1 MKLISLNCPNCNGPV
16 KQVGEGKFHC
26 ENCGTSFLAD
36 YDREDV
42 DYQKARNEAE
52 FRKQQI
58 HLAQHGM
65 VDQNRKAKDQFRIKL
80 IVIAAVFIFF
90 MTIAIPTVIVTLK
103 AQKSAMESYA
113 EQERARE
120 EKRER
125 EQQEA
130 EERRQQEAAAKA
142 AEEEAARQALLASYR
157 VTPEALLADSFF
169 LENANKTLEGQLEKN
184 TNLYYTN
191 WVYGEP
197 EYITSYILIAKDEN
211 NREHNIVTSIYKVHW
226 DKVFDD
232 RTEHYVMYDGACLRN
247 VSLNE
252 DGTIKSDYAPHSLTY
267 NSEIVANQW
276 LSGYTDYDQLIRQ
289 EIYGNADYD
298 YIEFK
303 MMETSDTVD
312 TTENTGADVNTI
324 D

>member
-1 MKLISLNCPNCNGPV
+1 MKLMSLNCPNCNGLV

-26 ENCGTSFLAD
+26 ENCGTSFLED

-52 FRKQQI
+52 IRKQQI
-58 HLAQHGM
+58 HLAQQGM
-65 VDQNRKAKDQFRIKL
+65 ADQKRKAKYSFWTNLFGK
-80 IVIAAVFIFF
+80 ACVFIFF

-103 AQKSAMESYA
+103 EKKRAMESYV

-120 EKRER
+120 
-125 EQQEA
+125 
-130 EERRQQEAAAKA
+130 

-157 VTPEALLADSFF
+157 VTPEVLLADSFF
-169 LENANKTLEGQLEKN
+169 LENANKALEGQLEKN
-184 TNLYYTN
+184 TNLYYKN
-191 WVYGEP
+191 WVFGEP

-211 NREHNIVTSIYKVHW
+211 NRENNIVTSIYKVHW

-232 RTEHYVMYDGACLRN
+232 CTEHYVMYDGACLSN

-252 DGTIKSDYAPHSLTY
+252 DGTIKTDYAPHSLTS
-267 NSEIVANQW
+267 NSEIVANQQ

-289 EIYGNADYD
+289 EIYGNTDYD
-298 YIEFK
+298 YVEFK
-303 MMETSDTVD
+303 MMENAETPD
-312 TTENTGADVNTI
+312 TTEVTGADVNAI